1 MPITRRLIDAYL
13 RHLAENE
20 YRASSTVSGHR
31 AELELLLRRGI
42 PLEPAALARHLTW
55 LPAGGEV
62 AATTRNRR
70 LAILRGFV
78 RHLQGLGLLTEDPL
92 AGVKRARVP
101 RRARAA
107 LTAAQLALVVAALLA
122 ERPSWRRARDG
133 TLLLLF
139 FYTGLRL
146 AEAVRLD
153 IHQVDLQAGVLRAAV
168 RKGGDVTD
176 VVLHPC
182 VAAQLAIWLQ
192 VLAPLRGQAL
202 FPRGNE
208 GRLSRRQV
216 QKRLRALGIAAGLG
230 VPLHPHLLRHAHAT
244 GLLREGVATAI
255 IQQSMNHHALATT
268 ELYLHGD
275 LGMVRDAVA
284 RLPTLPLIGPGRC
297 LKGRP

>member
-1 MPITRRLIDAYL
+1 MPITRPLIDAYL
-13 RHLAENE
+13 RHLAEQE
-20 YRASSTVSGHR
+20 RRAASTISGYR

-42 PLEPAALARHLTW
+42 AIEPAALARHLTW
-55 LPAGGEV
+55 LPDGGGEL

-70 LAILRGFV
+70 LAILRGFM
-78 RHLQGLGLLTEDPL
+78 RHLQGLGLLTDDPL
-92 AGVKRARVP
+92 VGVKRARVP
-101 RRARAA
+101 RRTRAA
-107 LTAAQLALVVAALLA
+107 LTAAEIGRLVAALLS
-122 ERPSWRRARDG
+122 EPPSWRRSRDG

-139 FYTGLRL
+139 FYSGIRL
-146 AEAVRLD
+146 TEAYRLD
-153 IHQVDLQAGVLRAAV
+153 VHPVDLGAGVIRDAV

-182 VAAQLAIWLQ
+182 LAAQLAIWLQ
-192 VLAPLRGQAL
+192 VRTPFAEPAL

-208 GRLSRRQV
+208 GRLSRRPV
-216 QKRLRALGIAAGLG
+216 QKRLRALGEAAGLG

-275 LGMVRDAVA
+275 LGLVRDAVA
-284 RLPTLPLIGPGRC
+284 RLPTLPLIGPGR
-297 LKGRP
+297 